1 MNNEVEKELRNSR
14 NSFELEGNVANI
26 SDVYINKNG
35 KQMLRFDLAQNN
47 NGNTQFVPIL
57 LRGELINSYGKKIQK
72 GDWISVKGRIATYQK
87 DVERDGKKYK
97 DKAIDIL
104 GFEIID
110 KKYNKIYSA
119 DGQVHELSDKKE
131 ETQDMER

>member
-1 MNNEVEKELRNSR
+1 MNNQEEKRNSR
-14 NSFELEGNVANI
+14 NSFELEGNVAII
-26 SDVYINKNG
+26 SDVYVNKNG

-72 GDWISVKGRIATYQK
+72 GDWISVKGRIATYLK

-104 GFEIID
+104 GFEITD
-110 KKYNKIYSA
+110 KRYNKVYSA
-119 DGQVHELSDKKE
+119 DGQVHELSDSKE

>member
-57 LRGELINSYGKKIQK
+57 LKGELINSYGKKIQK

-119 DGQVHELSDKKE
+119 DGQVHELSDLKK

>member
-1 MNNEVEKELRNSR
+1 MNNQEEKRNSR

-26 SDVYINKNG
+26 SDVYVNKNG

-57 LRGELINSYGKKIQK
+57 LKGELINSYGKKIQK

-110 KKYNKIYSA
+110 KKYNKVYSA

>member
-26 SDVYINKNG
+26 SDVYVNKNG

-57 LRGELINSYGKKIQK
+57 LRGELINSYGKEIQK
-72 GDWISVKGRIATYQK
+72 GDWISVK
-87 DVERDGKKYK
+87 
-97 DKAIDIL
+97 
-104 GFEIID
+104 
-110 KKYNKIYSA
+110 
-119 DGQVHELSDKKE
+119 
-131 ETQDMER
+131 

>member
-26 SDVYINKNG
+26 SDVYVNKNG

-72 GDWISVKGRIATYQK
+72 GDWISVKGRIATYLK

-104 GFEIID
+104 GFEITD
-110 KKYNKIYSA
+110 KRYNKVYPA
-119 DGQVHELSDKKE
+119 DGQVHELSDSKE

>member
-1 MNNEVEKELRNSR
+1 MNNQEEKRNSK

-26 SDVYINKNG
+26 SDVYVNKNG

-57 LRGELINSYGKKIQK
+57 LRGELINSYGKKMQK
-72 GDWISVKGRIATYQK
+72 GNWISVKGRIATYLK

-104 GFEIID
+104 GFEITD
-110 KKYNKIYSA
+110 KRYNKVYSA
-119 DGQVHELSDKKE
+119 DGQVHELSDSKE

>member
-1 MNNEVEKELRNSR
+1 MNNQEEKRNSR

-26 SDVYINKNG
+26 SDVYVNKNG

-72 GDWISVKGRIATYQK
+72 GDWISVKGRITTYLK

-104 GFEIID
+104 GFEITD
-110 KKYNKIYSA
+110 KRYNKVYSA
-119 DGQVHELSDKKE
+119 DGQVHELSDSKE

>member
-87 DVERDGKKYK
+87 NVERDGKKYK

-110 KKYNKIYSA
+110 KKYNKVYSA